1 MTDLID
7 FEVSVESKNKN
18 EQSEDEVSD
27 SDLDSLKPFIDDN
40 DEIENDRTFYQNFQ
54 NVTTSIDDVL
64 KEAYDKSIVD
74 NQKIDVSNFCE
85 RSEDIEIDEFKDT
98 KKGIENL
105 KKPFFQSQQKTM
117 MMMKNNYNSFVSAIF
132 FAIRY
137 LTKN

>member
-85 RSEDIEIDEFKDT
+85 RSEEIEIDEFKDT
-98 KKGIENL
+98 EKGIEKSKETL
-105 KKPFFQSQQKTM
+105 FS
-117 MMMKNNYNSFVSAIF
+117 VSTEDNDDDEKQ
-132 FAIRY
+132 
-137 LTKN
+137 L

>member
-40 DEIENDRTFYQNFQ
+40 DEIENDRTFYQSFQ

-64 KEAYDKSIVD
+64 KEEYDKSIVD

-132 FAIRY
+132 FAIIY
-137 LTKN
+137 VTKN

>member
-132 FAIRY
+132 FAIIY
-137 LTKN
+137 VTKN

>member
-117 MMMKNNYNSFVSAIF
+117 MMMKNNYNSFVGAIF
-132 FAIRY
+132 FAIIY
-137 LTKN
+137 VTKN